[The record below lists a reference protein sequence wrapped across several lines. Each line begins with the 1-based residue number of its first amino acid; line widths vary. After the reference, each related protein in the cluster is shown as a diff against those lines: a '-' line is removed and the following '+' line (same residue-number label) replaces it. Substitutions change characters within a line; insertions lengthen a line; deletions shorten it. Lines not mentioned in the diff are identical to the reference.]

1 MPVTLPVRKETTM
14 RMFETA
20 TNGILAVASFA
31 LAAGMLVVL

>member
-1 MPVTLPVRKETTM
+1 VPDVSPARKEPSM